1 MGIQYP
7 KEDMNDEQKKTL
19 GIKDG
24 SGVYILEVAEDGAA
38 KSAGLK
44 KGDFITKLNDVGV
57 NSGPELQE
65 QVSRYKPGDKISV
78 TYVRDGKENLT
89 TITLKNK
96 SGNYDVVKSETAFDD
111 LGADLVSIDKET
123 ARKNDI
129 SGGVQ
134 VKKIGSGLLKNTRIQ
149 EGFIITS
156 VDGRDVNNLD
166 ELKSIINSSH
176 GTVRLEG
183 VYPGYDGTYGYPLS
197 LESQSNGGNGYNP

>member
-1 MGIQYP
+1 MAAAF
-7 KEDMNDEQKKTL
+7 
-19 GIKDG
+19 
-24 SGVYILEVAEDGAA
+24 YILEVAEDGAA

-89 TITLKNK
+89 THTLKNK
-96 SGNYDVVKSETAFDD
+96 SGNYDVVKSETTFDD

-197 LESQSNGGNGYNP
+197 LESQSSGGNGYNP